1 MKLYASPFSGSLA
14 VNIILAEADLPAEI
28 VWVDLATRR
37 AEDGSDLS
45 ALNPKA
51 QVPTLLLDDRA
62 VLTETSAILQYL
74 GDRARGRQLV
84 PPPASFER
92 YRLQEWLNFISTEL
106 HKTLDLLLIL
116 PPLRDPESAGGAR
129 RLADRLLPAR
139 LEHVAR
145 TLEDRSFLMGE
156 YFTVA
161 DAYLFAMLIW
171 VRHLQIDQTRWQVL
185 TRYFARLRQRPA
197 IARVVELERGIR
209 ERTVAAA

>member
-1 MKLYASPFSGSLA
+1 MKLYASPFSSSLA
-14 VNIILAEADLPAEI
+14 VSIVLAEADLTAEI
-28 VWVDLATRR
+28 VWVDLAIGRT
-37 AEDGSDLS
+37 ADGSDLS

-51 QVPTLLLDDRA
+51 QVPTLLLDNRA

-74 GDRARGRQLV
+74 GDRVPCRQLV

-92 YRLQEWLNFISTEL
+92 YRLQEWLNFVSSEL

-116 PPLRDPESAGGAR
+116 PPRLDPGGADDAR

-139 LEHVAR
+139 LDHVAR
-145 TLEDRSFLMGE
+145 TLDGRSFLMGE

-171 VRHLQIDQTRWQVL
+171 VRHLEIDQAPWPVL
-185 TRYFARLRQRPA
+185 ARYFARLRNRPA
-197 IARVVELERGIR
+197 ISRVVELERAIR
-209 ERTVAAA
+209 ERAVAAA